1 MSKTKKTVAK
11 KSAAKRSTKPVL
23 SKEQLVAIMK
33 RVESGQSGMIAESKK
48 LGFKYTTH
56 LHNALTELLG
66 GKTKYDAM
74 LRRAVKARGAKKEP
88 KQPVKKAAKKTA
100 KKTPKTEPVQKEPVK
115 AVEEETT
122 S

>member
-1 MSKTKKTVAK
+1 MSKTKKAAE
-11 KSAAKRSTKPVL
+11 KSAAKKSTKPVF
-23 SKEQLVAIMK
+23 SKDQLVAIMK

-66 GKTKYDAM
+66 GKAKYDAM
-74 LRRAVKARGAKKEP
+74 LRRAVKARGGKKEP
-88 KQPVKKAAKKTA
+88 KQPVKTAKKTP